1 MMNTYITVA
10 LACTAL
16 TWVAPATAQGAKNIY
31 RCGNTYSQQPCADGK
46 LVAASDSRSA
56 AQKSQTDE
64 AAKRDAK
71 AAEAMEKAR
80 VKEEAKPVPVGM
92 PADKPASAPKD
103 TNKPE
108 RKSKKKSKSKKDDH
122 FTAVAPKKPGEEP
135 VKKKAKK
142 NE

>member
-1 MMNTYITVA
+1 MNNYMTVA
-10 LACTAL
+10 LVCTAL
-16 TWVAPATAQGAKNIY
+16 AWVAPAAAQGTQNVY

-64 AAKRDAK
+64 ATKRDSK
-71 AAEAMEKAR
+71 AADAMEKAR

-92 PADKPASAPKD
+92 PADKPASAQKD
-103 TNKPE
+103 TKKSE
-108 RKSKKKSKSKKDDH
+108 RKTKKSKSKKDEH

-142 NE
+142 DQ